1 MGIELYPHQIDAIKR
16 MHNRCILCGGVGSGK
31 SRAALTYFV
40 YSCGGKLCINGKGKY
55 KEMTDRRTLYIIT
68 TAKKR
73 DTGEWIQ
80 ESIPFYIAPDI
91 VVDSW
96 NNIKKYVN
104 VYGAFF
110 IFDEQRLIGS
120 GAWVKAFYKI
130 ARKNKWILLSATPGD
145 AWIDYVP
152 VFVANGF
159 YKNKTEFLAMHA
171 VFKPYSRYRQI
182 DRYVDIDILEEL
194 RDKIL
199 VTMPYERN
207 TVRHNI
213 DILCEYD
220 KQKYKTVWRDRWDP
234 YDDEPIRETGALF
247 YLMRRVVNEDDSRI
261 SAVIDILKEH
271 KRAIVFYNF
280 NYELEALRKMCS
292 DLDIIWGEWNG
303 LYHQDVPDTDMSKSW
318 VYLVQYTAGAE
329 GWNCTT
335 CDTVIFFSQNYSYKL
350 LEQAS
355 GRIDRLNTKY
365 VDLYYYHLKSRAPID
380 LAINQAIKKKKKF
393 NEASYLRK
401 RTTS

>member
-159 YKNKTEFLAMHA
+159 YKNRTDFNNRHC
-171 VFKPYSRYRQI
+171 VFSRFSKYPKI
-182 DRYVDIDILEEL
+182 EKYIEGMSIL
-194 RDKIL
+194 IF
-199 VTMPYERN
+199 
-207 TVRHNI
+207 
-213 DILCEYD
+213 
-220 KQKYKTVWRDRWDP
+220 W
-234 YDDEPIRETGALF
+234 
-247 YLMRRVVNEDDSRI
+247 
-261 SAVIDILKEH
+261 
-271 KRAIVFYNF
+271 
-280 NYELEALRKMCS
+280 
-292 DLDIIWGEWNG
+292 
-303 LYHQDVPDTDMSKSW
+303 KS
-318 VYLVQYTAGAE
+318 
-329 GWNCTT
+329 
-335 CDTVIFFSQNYSYKL
+335 
-350 LEQAS
+350 
-355 GRIDRLNTKY
+355 
-365 VDLYYYHLKSRAPID
+365 
-380 LAINQAIKKKKKF
+380 
-393 NEASYLRK
+393 
-401 RTTS
+401 

>member
-171 VFKPYSRYRQI
+171 VFKPYSRYKQI

-207 TVRHNI
+207 TIRHNI

-220 KQKYKTVWRDRWDP
+220 KQKYKMVWRDRWNP
-234 YDDEPIRETGALF
+234 YEDEPIRETGALF

-261 SAVIDILKEH
+261 RAVRKILEDNE
-271 KRAIVFYNF
+271 RVIIFYNF
-280 NYELEALRKMCS
+280 NYELEALRAVCS
-292 DLDIIWGEWNG
+292 DMDIPYREWNG
-303 LYHQDVPDTDMSKSW
+303 ILHQDIPTSRTW

-329 GWNCTT
+329 GWNCVST
-335 CDTVIFFSQNYSYKL
+335 DTVIFFSQNYSYKI

-393 NEASYLRK
+393 NEASYFRK

>member
-55 KEMTDRRTLYIIT
+55 KEMTDRRMLYIIT

-73 DTGEWIQ
+73 DSGEWIQ

-171 VFKPYSRYRQI
+171 VFKPYSRYKQI

-194 RDKIL
+194 RDRIL
-199 VTMPYERN
+199 VTMPYDRN

-220 KQKYKTVWRDRWDP
+220 KQKYKTVWRDRWNP
-234 YDDEPIRETGALF
+234 YEDEPIRETGALF

-261 SAVIDILKEH
+261 RAVRKILEDNG
-271 KRAIVFYNF
+271 RVIVFYNF
-280 NYELEALRKMCS
+280 NYELEVLRAICS
-292 DLDIIWGEWNG
+292 DMDIPYREWNG
-303 LYHQDVPDTDMSKSW
+303 ILHQDIPTSRTW

-329 GWNCTT
+329 GWNCVST
-335 CDTVIFFSQNYSYKL
+335 DTVVFFSQNYSYKI